1 MTDVSGTPQKVAL
14 RRQLF
19 EIGIRVLEEKGWRV
33 ERVSGSGKSSVRRIV
48 KGSERKVVS
57 IRTSQDR
64 WIAFPRNKTDQG
76 WVTLSEV
83 DAVVAVSVDD
93 QEEPQFAL
101 VHVIEGDEM
110 RDRFDRAY
118 SARKEVGH
126 TIPLG
131 RGMWISLYEREAR
144 EPTNRVGAGAGLVYP
159 PIARVPLSD
168 EIRPQA
174 NDEYILPPQREAPLT
189 IIEAKRQLA
198 LTFGVDPEN
207 VKITIEA

>member
-1 MTDVSGTPQKVAL
+1 MTNIFGTPKKVTL

-19 EIGIRVLEEKGWRV
+19 EIGIRTLEQEGWRI

-48 KGSERKVVS
+48 RGSERKIVS

-93 QEEPQFAL
+93 QDDPRFAL
-101 VHVIEGDEM
+101 VHMIDGGEM

-118 SARKEVGH
+118 RARKEAGH

-131 RGMWISLYEREAR
+131 RGMWVSLYEQEAS
-144 EPTNRVGAGAGLVYP
+144 EPTNRVGAGAGLVYG
-159 PIARVPLSD
+159 PIAREALSD
-168 EIRPQA
+168 EIHPQVSEEDIPA
-174 NDEYILPPQREAPLT
+174 PESEPPLT
-189 IIEAKRQLA
+189 IIEAKRRLA
-198 LTFGVDPEN
+198 LAFGVDPES